1 MNNIMYIFP
10 GQGSQYQGIGHDI
23 YNDFTMARNVYD
35 QASSI
40 LGYDIAE
47 LSFNDPKNKISLTE
61 YTQPVLLTHQVACYK
76 VFNELTNDS
85 MQPILAAGHSL
96 GEYTALVVSG
106 SLSFEEALHLVRKRG
121 QLMSQYGQGS
131 MLAMPIEQEEA
142 KRFSEKYNCQVA
154 TINLLKQTVVGGMDH
169 DIDACQKA
177 FQDFHPKKRTVKLD
191 TEGAFHTDLMRE
203 AAEQFITHLDEVN
216 FASSDLK
223 VLSNFTSDCHQQ
235 DGSLTRDLLYKQL
248 YRPVDWLGCMETAT
262 AFNVDIIVE
271 FGGGIGTGTLPKE
284 KRPNLESI
292 TKKNFRGLD
301 QEISYYS
308 AINTDSITQSANSLI
323 KLIHPN
329 D

>member
-1 MNNIMYIFP
+1 
-10 GQGSQYQGIGHDI
+10 
-23 YNDFTMARNVYD
+23 
-35 QASSI
+35 
-40 LGYDIAE
+40 
-47 LSFNDPKNKISLTE
+47 
-61 YTQPVLLTHQVACYK
+61 
-76 VFNELTNDS
+76 
-85 MQPILAAGHSL
+85 
-96 GEYTALVVSG
+96 
-106 SLSFEEALHLVRKRG
+106 
-121 QLMSQYGQGS
+121 
-131 MLAMPIEQEEA
+131 
-142 KRFSEKYNCQVA
+142 
-154 TINLLKQTVVGGMDH
+154 
-169 DIDACQKA
+169 
-177 FQDFHPKKRTVKLD
+177 
-191 TEGAFHTDLMRE
+191 MRE

-262 AFNVDIIVE
+262 AFKVGIIIE